1 MSCMSLNGHTRSRMD
16 RHFFI
21 SLSRC
26 FLFSHLGLIPK
37 TTLLLAHNTK
47 ASTWTACDKSGI
59 EANLIQTVGD
69 SFPCLL
75 LSSRHFLLSRH
86 RRLSISID
94 RPQSVCRSMVAA
106 TQFFFPSCFTIY
118 LFPSLNNSVLTIIKA
133 PPSICH
139 QHFSVSISRR
149 LCSRL
154 PLRLRYHYQAIFRGN
169 FRARFHNFDSLDSHL
184 AVVFSF
190 STLHHSCQN
199 SIIVCCPCPNG
210 FGLV

>member
-1 MSCMSLNGHTRSRMD
+1 MD

-154 PLRLRYHYQAIFRGN
+154 PLRLRYHYQGTTMLISSIN
-169 FRARFHNFDSLDSHL
+169 TYSIPPP
-184 AVVFSF
+184 
-190 STLHHSCQN
+190 ST
-199 SIIVCCPCPNG
+199 P
-210 FGLV
+210 FGLVPFFSSSTTKSQSSFFFNSTHSRHFRLS